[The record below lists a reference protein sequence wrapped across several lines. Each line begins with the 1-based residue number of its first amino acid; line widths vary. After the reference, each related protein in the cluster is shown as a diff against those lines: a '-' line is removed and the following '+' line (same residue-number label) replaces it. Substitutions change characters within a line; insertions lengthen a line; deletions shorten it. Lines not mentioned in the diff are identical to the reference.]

1 MTLCSAHRSFEG
13 FDDRGHLLLYNRF
26 TPDQRSTIASTRY
39 CERVTAPADISKVLI
54 KFLLRLCSYTIYSV
68 VKYRPAPAYAG
79 HAAWAAMSHLCFH
92 NRFARD
98 GAKIVELTCSMLGVN
113 RCHD

>member
-1 MTLCSAHRSFEG
+1 MTLSSAHRSFEG
-13 FDDRGHLLLYNRF
+13 FHSRGRLFPCNRF

-68 VKYRPAPAYAG
+68 VKYRPTPASAG
-79 HAAWAAMSHLCFH
+79 IAAWAALSHLCFH
-92 NRFARD
+92 SRLARD
-98 GAKIVELTCSMLGVN
+98 GARTVEPTCPML
-113 RCHD
+113 